1 MPEPSGAA
9 LALFAKA
16 PVPGRAKTRLAAA
29 LGAEGAAEFH
39 AECVRTFWERV
50 VTDARVHPYLYCDG
64 FWPDFELLVGKS
76 SFRTQRGVDLGER
89 MRNCLTDLLCSGYAK
104 ALIVGSDAPT
114 LPEAQMREALDALDG
129 AEVAVGPSLDGGF
142 TLIGAC
148 RTARDMFRGVPWSR
162 PDTRCACLAAI
173 RATGLT
179 AVETLTSAY
188 DVDVPADL
196 VRLRRDPLLQPRLRR
211 WLALRSCETSQ

>member
-16 PVPGRAKTRLAAA
+16 PVPGRTKTRLAGA

-39 AECVRTFWERV
+39 AECVRTVWERIA
-50 VTDARVHPYLYCDG
+50 TDVRVHPYLYCDQ
-64 FWPDFELLVGKS
+64 FWPDFEMLVGES
-76 SFRTQRGVDLGER
+76 RFRRQRGPDLGER
-89 MRNCLTDLLCSGYAK
+89 MRNCLAELLSSGYAK

-114 LPEAQMREALDALDG
+114 LPEAQVREALEALDE

-142 TLIGAC
+142 TLIGAA
-148 RTARDMFRGVPWSR
+148 RTDPAMFRGVTWSR
-162 PDTRCACLAAI
+162 ADTRCACLAAI
-173 RATGLT
+173 RATGLI
-179 AVETLTSAY
+179 AVEAPTTAY

-196 VRLRRDPLLQPRLRR
+196 ERLRRDPALQPRLRR
-211 WLALRSCETSQ
+211 WLAVRADGES